1 MNAPL
6 LLTDHVALK
15 GWRRKM
21 QAGNLHV
28 GFVPTMG
35 KLHEGHLS
43 LMRQVLDSGDCDRLI
58 VSIYVNPTQ
67 FGAGEDFDGY
77 PRELEAD
84 IEKLASVGAAACF
97 APADDLV
104 YPAGDTCSVRVEWG
118 QDRLCGAQRPG
129 HFDGVTNVLVRLF
142 NLVRPHMVVFGQKDA
157 QQALIVKRMVDGLH
171 FPLKLRL
178 GETLRE
184 PDGLAMSSRNSY
196 LSPEERQ
203 RATVLNRALSACG
216 EALRAGERD
225 AGRLAADGLAM
236 LAGTPEVAPEYF
248 EVVDP
253 ETLAPPEKIG
263 DGILLAACAARVGPA
278 RLIDN
283 HVFRIGED
291 GVHETLLF

>member
-1 MNAPL
+1 MSAPL
-6 LLTDHVALK
+6 LLTNHLALK

-35 KLHEGHLS
+35 KLHHGHLS
-43 LMRQVLDSGDCDRLI
+43 LMRKVLESGDCDRLI

-84 IEKLASVGAAACF
+84 LEKLTSVGAAACF

-104 YPAGDTCSVRVEWG
+104 YPAGDTCSVKVGWG
-118 QDRLCGAQRPG
+118 QDKLCGARRPG

-157 QQALIVKRMVDGLH
+157 QQALIVKRMVEGLH

-196 LSPEERQ
+196 LSPEERE
-203 RATVLNRALSACG
+203 RATVLHRALEACG
-216 EALRAGERD
+216 AALREGERD
-225 AGRLAADGLAM
+225 AGRLAAAGRAM
-236 LAGTPEVAPEYF
+236 LADTPDVDPDYF

-253 ETLAPPEKIG
+253 ETLEPPETITHG
-263 DGILLAACAARVGPA
+263 LLLAACAARVGPA